1 MGVASNDDDGGVGE
15 VDADEQLDGRP
26 QAFGMA
32 SGVGKYPE
40 KPRQEVRA
48 STSKKIVHVCVV
60 ILAKVLP
67 D

>member
-15 VDADEQLDGRP
+15 VDTDEQLDGGP

-40 KPRQEVRA
+40 KPRQEVRS
-48 STSKKIVHVCVV
+48 STSKKNCACVRGNSCKSV
-60 ILAKVLP
+60 A
-67 D
+67 

>member
-15 VDADEQLDGRP
+15 VDADEQLDGGP

-48 STSKKIVHVCVV
+48 LTSKKNFACVRGNSCKSV
-60 ILAKVLP
+60 A
-67 D
+67 

>member
-48 STSKKIVHVCVV
+48 ST
-60 ILAKVLP
+60 
-67 D
+67 

>member
-15 VDADEQLDGRP
+15 VDADEQLDGGP

-48 STSKKIVHVCVV
+48 LT
-60 ILAKVLP
+60 
-67 D
+67 

>member
-15 VDADEQLDGRP
+15 VDADEQLDGGP

-48 STSKKIVHVCVV
+48 STSKNCACVRGNSCKSV
-60 ILAKVLP
+60 A
-67 D
+67 

>member
-40 KPRQEVRA
+40 KPRQEVRS

>member
-40 KPRQEVRA
+40 KPRQEVRS
-48 STSKKIVHVCVV
+48 STSKKNCACVRGNSCKSV
-60 ILAKVLP
+60 A
-67 D
+67 

>member
-48 STSKKIVHVCVV
+48 STSKKNCACVRGNSCKSV
-60 ILAKVLP
+60 A
-67 D
+67 

>member
-40 KPRQEVRA
+40 KPRQEVRP
-48 STSKKIVHVCVV
+48 STSKKNCACVRGNSCKSV
-60 ILAKVLP
+60 A
-67 D
+67 